1 MINNLGIAVG
11 PAIGGFVIGVS
22 YGLAFY
28 IAAAANLLF
37 VTLIVFFVRE
47 TLPSRASAVI
57 ASEAKQSPT
66 SRLRLLRRAAGP
78 Q

>member
-47 TLPSRASAVI
+47 TLPRRGDPCARGQQRMPARRMRPRA
-57 ASEAKQSPT
+57 
-66 SRLRLLRRAAGP
+66 
-78 Q
+78 